1 MNTETLIVGGFVL
14 LVIVGLV
21 ANARNKRRYHQ
32 KEMMTRLRE
41 AGATGTEMERINI
54 QLQQAN
60 AAKKSAGRT
69 GCIMWLLLGLVFGPF
84 LCVILAGLL
93 GLWPILFAGVQ

>member
-1 MNTETLIVGGFVL
+1 MSTETLIVGGFVL
-14 LVIVGLV
+14 LVVVGLV
-21 ANARNKRRYHQ
+21 ANARNKRRYA
-32 KEMMTRLRE
+32 EDEEVRLRE
-41 AGATGTEMERINI
+41 DGASGVELEVIR
-54 QLQQAN
+54 LQAQQTA

-84 LCVILAGLL
+84 VCAILAGLL